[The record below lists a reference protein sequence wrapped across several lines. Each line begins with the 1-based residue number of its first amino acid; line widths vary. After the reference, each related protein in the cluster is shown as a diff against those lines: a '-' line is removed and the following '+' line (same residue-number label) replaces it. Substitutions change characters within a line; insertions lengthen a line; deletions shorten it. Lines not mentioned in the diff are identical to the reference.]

1 MSDSNK
7 FATFDYIYGINNS
20 STKLKRD
27 YLNTLIT
34 QYMWDNSNDEKN
46 YNRYM
51 NVTEINNTFDNLKKI
66 HIISGQNEKRF
77 AYNSE
82 IIAKTPTPTKY
93 TLTLNIYPNLDISKT
108 NDIIYTTNIPNMS
121 STAQFLNKNETI
133 LTGQV
138 EANSFYYIGFRIDES
153 SSDFEISITNYSLNL
168 MNVVSNLE
176 YFDTTTQKQYKSVSF
191 STKDNLN
198 SDCNISF
205 ELIN

>member
-82 IIAKTPTPTKY
+82 IIAKTPTPTNQK
-93 TLTLNIYPNLDISKT
+93 NN
-108 NDIIYTTNIPNMS
+108 IIYLS
-121 STAQFLNKNETI
+121 KFR
-133 LTGQV
+133 
-138 EANSFYYIGFRIDES
+138 YI
-153 SSDFEISITNYSLNL
+153 
-168 MNVVSNLE
+168 
-176 YFDTTTQKQYKSVSF
+176 
-191 STKDNLN
+191 
-198 SDCNISF
+198 
-205 ELIN
+205 